1 MPSGVTGVSQN
12 DRSRHFL
19 VTGAS
24 GFVGGN
30 LVRMLVERGHKVT
43 ALVRKTSNKKALEAL
58 GVTFAYG
65 DLATGEG
72 LDEAVANVDVVL
84 HLAGITKARTQ
95 EEYHRGNGEGTRLLA
110 AAAARRKNPPRFV
123 FCSSLAAAGPA
134 SKGSPRNEAHEPAP
148 VSTYG
153 RSKLAGEMAVR
164 QFADKLPAIIVRPPI
179 VYGPGDV
186 TNLPPL
192 MQMGRFGIYVKP
204 GRKDRFFSF
213 IHVDDLCEA
222 LILASFKG
230 STLSPD
236 DRSKGVYFVADPNE
250 YTWDEFCQAI
260 SKAMGK
266 SRARILPMP
275 EILSKVVGAGA
286 ELGGR
291 LIGAVPIMNRDKAT
305 EMLCDAWTCN
315 VERATN
321 ELQFKPQFAHVDHG
335 LQHTMAWY
343 RKEGML

>member
-1 MPSGVTGVSQN
+1 M
-12 DRSRHFL
+12 HFL

-43 ALVRKTSNKKALEAL
+43 ALVRKTSNRKALEAL

-65 DLATGEG
+65 DLSTGDG
-72 LDEAVANVDVVL
+72 LDEAVQSVDVVQ

-134 SKGSPRNEAHEPAP
+134 RPGAPRTESDEPSP

-153 RSKLAGEMAVR
+153 RSKLAGEMALR
-164 QFADKLPAIIVRPPI
+164 QFAQKLPAIIVRPPI

-192 MQMGRFGIYVKP
+192 MQMGRFGLYVKP
-204 GRKDRFFSF
+204 GRKNRYFSF
-213 IHVDDLCEA
+213 IHVGDLCEA
-222 LILASFKG
+222 LIAASEKG
-230 STLSPD
+230 KTLSAD
-236 DRSKGVYFVADPNE
+236 DHAQGVYFVADPNE
-250 YTWDEFCQAI
+250 YTWDEFCLAI
-260 SKAMGK
+260 SRAMGK
-266 SRARILPMP
+266 GKAYVLPVP
-275 EILSKVVGAGA
+275 ETLSKVVGAGA
-286 ELGGR
+286 EIGGR

-305 EMLCDAWTCN
+305 EMLQDAWTCTSD
-315 VERATN
+315 RATN
-321 ELQFKPQFAHVDHG
+321 ELQFKATFAPVDTG
-335 LQHTMAWY
+335 LVDTMAWY
-343 RKEGML
+343 RKEGIL